1 MQMLK
6 PNDKQT
12 IEELQRW
19 LLMSKR
25 TQSWDTPVNTVDA
38 VYAFMKGNESNWN
51 RKAENAVLKL
61 EWQAVANAAG
71 FYYAGLCQDRKGG

>member
-6 PNDKQT
+6 PNDKRT

-25 TQSWDTPVNTVDA
+25 TQVWDTPVNTVDA
-38 VYAFMKGNESNWN
+38 VYAFMKGRRTEETTISFSGAILSPG
-51 RKAENAVLKL
+51 RSP
-61 EWQAVANAAG
+61 
-71 FYYAGLCQDRKGG
+71 R

>member
-1 MQMLK
+1 MLK

-25 TQSWDTPVNTVDA
+25 TQVWDT
-38 VYAFMKGNESNWN
+38 
-51 RKAENAVLKL
+51 
-61 EWQAVANAAG
+61 Q
-71 FYYAGLCQDRKGG
+71 